1 MATSFPFHQWNDF
14 LVTKTKLISR
24 KQINFF
30 STSKI
35 PISLSPQHNKNPPH
49 SPPFFL
55 HPLCFFKILFSMAT
69 TNAAAVVHS
78 ATTTFVEADPSTFRA
93 IVQKLT
99 GAPNRPPAAFR
110 LQERRRS
117 SKKLE
122 LELNGGYTAAGGR
135 GTGIGMV
142 SPVSTLDFMERG
154 NPCEEEERAIAEKGF
169 YLHPSPIST
178 PGGSDPPHLLPLF
191 PLSSPSNCNNRN
203 HSVSS

>member
-1 MATSFPFHQWNDF
+1 
-14 LVTKTKLISR
+14 
-24 KQINFF
+24 
-30 STSKI
+30 
-35 PISLSPQHNKNPPH
+35 
-49 SPPFFL
+49 
-55 HPLCFFKILFSMAT
+55 MAT
-69 TNAAAVVHS
+69 TNPTAVVHS

-122 LELNGGYTAAGGR
+122 LELNSGYTAAG
-135 GTGIGMV
+135 GIGMV
-142 SPVSTLDFMERG
+142 SPVSTLEFIGRG
-154 NPCEEEERAIAEKGF
+154 SPCEEEERAIAEKGF